1 MGWRSF
7 LFFYDQCKLS
17 EIGTC
22 NLNFGCMECLKDFL
36 SCDSHCYL
44 QSKDFLFTIVPQPKN
59 SYFFLL
65 WWLLVWLT
73 GCVIAPLVVVFV
85 DEMQTAISTRTTR
98 IVVIMVRPQEGADSS
113 SISPPAPRHCF
124 TLVSNHSNQNWP
136 ITLSTQNQH
145 FSLFNVYF
153 FKRLWRRH
161 QPHCELVI
169 RVPDVRPL
177 QIDWGQ
183 K

>member
-1 MGWRSF
+1 MSTTVCIFSWEKLNLGGVRVIFILLWPV
-7 LFFYDQCKLS
+7 QCKSS

-36 SCDSHCYL
+36 FCDSHCYL
-44 QSKDFLFTIVPQPKN
+44 QSKDFFFTIVPQPKN
-59 SYFFLL
+59 SSFILL

-73 GCVIAPLVVVFV
+73 GGVIAPLVVVFV

-98 IVVIMVRPQEGADSS
+98 IVVIMLRPQEAADSS
-113 SISPPAPRHCF
+113 SISPPAPRHCL

-145 FSLFNVYF
+145 FSILMSIFHKVVAAS
-153 FKRLWRRH
+153 LA
-161 QPHCELVI
+161 HC
-169 RVPDVRPL
+169 
-177 QIDWGQ
+177 G
-183 K
+183 